1 MGWNLLYWCF
11 MRVKTMKHVTLSEA
25 RANIADVLDAVE
37 RGESVTISPDNS
49 IANQGPFDAER
60 IERGR
65 QAMREL
71 RELRK
76 TSGKA
81 TTEEILAW
89 RDEGRR
95 F

>member
-1 MGWNLLYWCF
+1 
-11 MRVKTMKHVTLSEA
+11 MRAKAMKHVSLAEA
-25 RANIADVLDAVE
+25 RANITELLDAVE
-37 RGESVTISPDNS
+37 RGETVQISPDNS

-76 TSGKA
+76 KNGKA
-81 TTEEILAW
+81 TIEEILAW
-89 RDEGRR
+89 RDAGRR

>member
-1 MGWNLLYWCF
+1 
-11 MRVKTMKHVTLSEA
+11 MKHVSLAEA
-25 RANIADVLDAVE
+25 RANITELLDAVE
-37 RGESVTISPDNS
+37 RGETVQISPDKS
-49 IANQGPFDAER
+49 TTNQGPFDAER

-71 RELRK
+71 REIRK
-76 TSGKA
+76 KNGKA

>member
-1 MGWNLLYWCF
+1 
-11 MRVKTMKHVTLSEA
+11 MKHVSLAEA
-25 RANIADVLDAVE
+25 RANIAELLDAVE
-37 RGESVTISPDNS
+37 RGETVQINPEKS
-49 IANQGPFDAER
+49 AGQGPFDAER

-71 RELRK
+71 REIRK
-76 TSGKA
+76 KNGKA

>member
-1 MGWNLLYWCF
+1 
-11 MRVKTMKHVTLSEA
+11 MKHVSLAEA
-25 RANIADVLDAVE
+25 RANIAELPDAVE
-37 RGESVTISPDNS
+37 RGETVQISPDNS
-49 IANQGPFDAER
+49 MANHSSFDAER

-71 RELRK
+71 REIRK
-76 TSGKA
+76 KNGKA

>member
-1 MGWNLLYWCF
+1 
-11 MRVKTMKHVTLSEA
+11 MKHVSLAEA
-25 RANIADVLDAVE
+25 RANIAELLEAVE
-37 RGESVTISPDNS
+37 RGEAVQISPDNS

-76 TSGKA
+76 KNGKA

>member
-1 MGWNLLYWCF
+1 
-11 MRVKTMKHVTLSEA
+11 MKHVSLAEA
-25 RANIADVLDAVE
+25 RANIAELLDAVE
-37 RGESVTISPDNS
+37 RGETVQISPDHS
-49 IANQGPFDAER
+49 PADRGPFDAER

-76 TSGKA
+76 KNGKA

>member
-1 MGWNLLYWCF
+1 
-11 MRVKTMKHVTLSEA
+11 MKHVSLAEA
-25 RANIADVLDAVE
+25 RANITELLDAVE
-37 RGESVTISPDNS
+37 RGETVQIRPDNAA
-49 IANQGPFDAER
+49 ANRGPFDAER

-71 RELRK
+71 REIRK
-76 TSGKA
+76 KNGKA

>member
-1 MGWNLLYWCF
+1 
-11 MRVKTMKHVTLSEA
+11 MKHVSLAEA
-25 RANIADVLDAVE
+25 RANIAELLDAVE
-37 RGESVTISPDNS
+37 RGETVQISPDHS

-76 TSGKA
+76 KNGKA

>member
-1 MGWNLLYWCF
+1 
-11 MRVKTMKHVTLSEA
+11 MKHVSLAEA
-25 RANIADVLDAVE
+25 RANIAELLETVE
-37 RGESVTISPDNS
+37 RGEAVQINPDNS
-49 IANQGPFDAER
+49 TANPVTFDAER